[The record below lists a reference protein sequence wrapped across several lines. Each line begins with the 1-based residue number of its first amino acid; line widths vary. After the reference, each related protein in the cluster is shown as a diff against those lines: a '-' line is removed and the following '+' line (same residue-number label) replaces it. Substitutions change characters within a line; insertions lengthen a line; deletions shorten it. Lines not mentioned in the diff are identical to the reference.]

1 VAAAERS
8 IQVAAGRKTGG
19 RTAGTP
25 NKATKQVKDFL
36 EGVFIDAFASPAFR
50 TLLVTQI
57 VSLQIDA
64 NLLKT
69 LLAYYAGTPP
79 QAHEH
84 SGEIDVNLARLIAGP
99 LPSEPDPEA
108 DES

>member
-1 VAAAERS
+1 MK
-8 IQVAAGRKTGG
+8 G
-19 RTAGTP
+19 
-25 NKATKQVKDFL
+25 FL
-36 EGVFIDAFASPAFR
+36 EGVFTKAFEDPTFAE
-50 TLLVTQI
+50 LLIKQI
-57 VSLQIDA
+57 VTLQIDA

-99 LPSEPDPEA
+99 LPNDTADEA